1 LLLTFE
7 KHKTLFDMEFLL
19 FFLAL
24 VLGGIAAWQVFNW
37 MYGKKLKD
45 NKEEL
50 RVESNILLERI
61 EKVFKVV
68 LAEGYFTEIYDHNS
82 KKDFFGLFKSN
93 KKALVIAK
101 AKVAVG
107 FDFGAMKF
115 RKEEGTRK
123 LIIEEFPPAQII
135 AIDTDYKFY
144 DINQGFL
151 HKFNNE
157 DYTSILNEAKKL
169 MQEKAFE
176 SDLPNIANKQIGL
189 MMNQLAASMNWEI
202 DMKNTLRLLP
212 EPPALP
218 EPPEIKQAED

>member
-1 LLLTFE
+1 MLLTFE

>member
-1 LLLTFE
+1 MLLTFE

-123 LIIEEFPPAQII
+123 LIIEEFPAAQII

>member
-1 LLLTFE
+1 
-7 KHKTLFDMEFLL
+7 MEFLL